1 MKIPGLRHADEKIG
15 GLAHF
20 GRMLDKIRLAA
31 VGKLP
36 TGYYLG
42 EDDFTWW
49 DARCCRFLGV
59 RYVELRARVE
69 RGDTDQDVLTWCF
82 ESGSRP
88 NEEQIAIWSTF
99 ILKRGWRDESSASLE
114 QDKQASGLGDRQDIV
129 TWLDLQKAQES

>member
-1 MKIPGLRHADEKIG
+1 MKIPGLRQADEKIG

-59 RYVELRARVE
+59 PYAELRARVE

-114 QDKQASGLGDRQDIV
+114 QDKQASGLGDRHDIV